1 MKEESFPKSVDK
13 PTNPNYTLDEAR
25 ELLLSLLPHLE
36 NHTSNS
42 QFEAKSGAKGASAMA
57 KNYKQRV
64 KVAIDDK
71 GYPIYKWATGH
82 NIDELNDRIVQ
93 LYVDFGLIN
102 RFTHAESTTLQ
113 SDKPHIPTFKEY
125 TTKWFETF
133 KKPVLKPTTQQG
145 YRSNLRIHLYPF
157 FGEMRL
163 DEITTE
169 DVQRFLNEREHLAKN
184 TMHTIFVL
192 LSEIMESAF
201 EDRLAPSNPTK
212 SKRLMIPSTRKKTRD
227 ALSPEQLKQIIRDIP
242 EKLKDDTERRMMAI
256 ILFTGVR
263 RGEMLG
269 LRWEDFDYENHLI
282 NVRRAVSYTTNQPIV
297 STTKTASGSRV
308 IPLDEQL
315 VEFLKPIQ
323 STGYVIGGEK
333 PLTQTVYRRIQQH
346 INDKIDL
353 YGATPHT
360 FRHSYISALVEA
372 GVDLKTVQQISGH
385 ANVMTTMNI
394 YTHTRTS
401 RVQEAG
407 QKVRQLLA

>member
-1 MKEESFPKSVDK
+1 M
-13 PTNPNYTLDEAR
+13 
-25 ELLLSLLPHLE
+25 
-36 NHTSNS
+36 
-42 QFEAKSGAKGASAMA
+42 
-57 KNYKQRV
+57 
-64 KVAIDDK
+64 
-71 GYPIYKWATGH
+71 
-82 NIDELNDRIVQ
+82 
-93 LYVDFGLIN
+93 
-102 RFTHAESTTLQ
+102 
-113 SDKPHIPTFKEY
+113 
-125 TTKWFETF
+125 
-133 KKPVLKPTTQQG
+133 
-145 YRSNLRIHLYPF
+145 
-157 FGEMRL
+157 
-163 DEITTE
+163 
-169 DVQRFLNEREHLAKN
+169 
-184 TMHTIFVL
+184 
-192 LSEIMESAF
+192 
-201 EDRLAPSNPTK
+201 
-212 SKRLMIPSTRKKTRD
+212 
-227 ALSPEQLKQIIRDIP
+227 
-242 EKLKDDTERRMMAI
+242 
-256 ILFTGVR
+256 
-263 RGEMLG
+263 
-269 LRWEDFDYENHLI
+269 
-282 NVRRAVSYTTNQPIV
+282 SYTTNQPIV